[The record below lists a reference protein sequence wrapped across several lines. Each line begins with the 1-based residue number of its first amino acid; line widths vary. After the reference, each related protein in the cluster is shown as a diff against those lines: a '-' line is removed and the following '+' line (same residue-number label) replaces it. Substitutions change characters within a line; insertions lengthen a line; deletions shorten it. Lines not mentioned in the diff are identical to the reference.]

1 MKESIYVN
9 HSTETLE
16 RSAENERIKGTYLCW
31 HIVIISLFRRF
42 FLMRRFRLSLPAP
55 KRVTDG

>member
-1 MKESIYVN
+1 MLTIQRIHRKGA
-9 HSTETLE
+9 LK
-16 RSAENERIKGTYLCW
+16 NEKIKGTCLCW

-42 FLMRRFRLSLPAP
+42 FLMRRFRLSLPVP